1 MVSVHSK
8 ALHQLGLPK
17 AKYSKDWR
25 KVIMSDTERMLN
37 ELRAYDDYRL
47 NLLAQAI
54 LQLNEKNDHEIL
66 DPTLEMRLYENF
78 QYNFGED
85 YEE

>member
-1 MVSVHSK
+1 MK
-8 ALHQLGLPK
+8 GEI
-17 AKYSKDWR
+17 R
-25 KVIMSDTERMLN
+25 MSDAERMLN

-54 LQLNEKNDHEIL
+54 LQLNEKSNHELL

-85 YEE
+85 YEERDLNE

>member
-1 MVSVHSK
+1 
-8 ALHQLGLPK
+8 
-17 AKYSKDWR
+17 
-25 KVIMSDTERMLN
+25 MSDAERMLN

-54 LQLNEKNDHEIL
+54 LQLNENSNRVLL
-66 DPTLEMRLYENF
+66 DPELEMRLCENF

-85 YEE
+85 FTEVEENE

>member
-1 MVSVHSK
+1 MK
-8 ALHQLGLPK
+8 GET
-17 AKYSKDWR
+17 R
-25 KVIMSDTERMLN
+25 MSDTERMLN

-54 LQLNEKNDHEIL
+54 LQLNEKSNHEVL
-66 DPTLEMRLYENF
+66 DPELAMRLYENF

-85 YEE
+85 YEERDLNE

>member
-1 MVSVHSK
+1 
-8 ALHQLGLPK
+8 
-17 AKYSKDWR
+17 
-25 KVIMSDTERMLN
+25 MSDTERMLN

-54 LQLNEKNDHEIL
+54 LQLYEKSKYAIL
-66 DPTLEMRLYENF
+66 DPELATRLYENF

-85 YEE
+85 YEERDLNE

>member
-1 MVSVHSK
+1 
-8 ALHQLGLPK
+8 
-17 AKYSKDWR
+17 
-25 KVIMSDTERMLN
+25 MSDAERTLN

-54 LQLNEKNDHEIL
+54 LQLNEGLNHIL
-66 DPTLEMRLYENF
+66 DPTLEMRLYDNF

-85 YEE
+85 YEEVEEDE

>member
-1 MVSVHSK
+1 MK
-8 ALHQLGLPK
+8 GET
-17 AKYSKDWR
+17 R
-25 KVIMSDTERMLN
+25 MSDVERMLN

-54 LQLNEKNDHEIL
+54 LQLNEGLNHVL
-66 DPTLEMRLYENF
+66 DPTLEMRLYDNF

-85 YEE
+85 YEEVENNE